1 MERKSKANVETEVA
15 LLKRSIE
22 GARARLGS
30 HNKLPERASVSL
42 LNQIPIWE
50 ARLAKLQSGR

>member
-1 MERKSKANVETEVA
+1 MERKSKAQVETEVA
-15 LLKRSIE
+15 LLKRSIA
-22 GARARLGS
+22 GARARLQS
-30 HNKLPERASVSL
+30 HNKLPERASVSF